1 MGIQKFGIGQAVRRK
16 EDDRFITGRGNYI
29 DDISKPGQACLLI
42 LRSPHAHAKILS
54 VDTEMAKEMDGVL
67 SIITGKDFEDAGYGY
82 LSCGMPMKRR
92 DGSPLATS
100 QEWLLAR
107 DRVRYVGQPVAGVI
121 AETKAQ
127 AQEALDSIFVDYE
140 ILEAVTTPE
149 AAKEAG
155 APQLWEAAPGNE
167 SAYWEKGD
175 REATDKAFADA
186 DHTIQVQLNQN
197 RITSVTMEP
206 RGALASYDQGEDR
219 FELYVSCQGA
229 HNMQQGIARELMNLE
244 PEKLHVISPDVG
256 GGFGMKAAIFP
267 EYVVALHGAKVTG
280 RPVKWIADRSESFL
294 SDSHSRYSST
304 SGELAFD
311 KDGTIRGLRV
321 YTTATVGAYNTGY
334 GPLQFTFAEGRWIA
348 SAYKIPA
355 AHLVSEIYFT
365 NTAPMN
371 AYRGAGR
378 PEAAY
383 VTERLMDV
391 AARTLGMDQAAFRRH
406 NFVTPDMMP
415 YQAWNGLEVHSSDF
429 DQVMTKSLEMADWD
443 GYAARKSASGAKGLR
458 RGIGLAYY
466 FETAAAGVEGARMAF
481 TEDGKA
487 KVFVGT
493 QSNGQGHET
502 VFAQVV
508 VDHLGLD
515 FDDVEIV
522 QGDTDL
528 LARGSGTGGS
538 RSAQMASGSI
548 RVVGDKVIDKGRGIA
563 AEILQSAPEKVT
575 FENRDEIG
583 TFVVS
588 DSGASVTLKDV
599 IQHAATQDGNA
610 LDSDGVY
617 KAQGGSEPNGCH
629 ICEVEIDPDTGKVS
643 IARYTV
649 VDDFGTVLNPAIVD
663 GQVLGGLAQGI
674 GQVLLEECVYDPES
688 GQLLTGSFTDYAM
701 PRADDF
707 VMTDIGYCEIKDQ
720 TNPLGVKGCGEAGTT
735 GALPATVNAI
745 VDALTD
751 IGVTEIDM
759 PATPQKI
766 WTLLNQHTS

>member
-16 EDDRFITGRGNYI
+16 EDDRFLTGRGNYI
-29 DDISKPGQACLLI
+29 DDINKPDQAYLLI
-42 LRSPHAHAKILS
+42 LRSPHAHARILS
-54 VDTEMAKEMDGVL
+54 VDTDMAKDMEGVL
-67 SIITGKDFEDAGYGY
+67 AIITGQDFEEAGYGH
-82 LSCGMPMKRR
+82 LSCAMPMTRR

-100 QEWLLAR
+100 HEWLLAR
-107 DRVRYVGQPVAGVI
+107 DTVRYVGQPVAGVI

-127 AQEALDSIFVDYE
+127 AQEALDSIFVDYD
-140 ILEAVTTPE
+140 ILEAITTPE
-149 AAKEAG
+149 AAKAAD
-155 APQLWEAAPGNE
+155 APQLWETAPGNE

-175 REATDKAFADA
+175 KDATDRAFAEA
-186 DHTIQVQLNQN
+186 DHTIKVQLNQN
-197 RITSVTMEP
+197 RITSATMEP
-206 RGALASYDQGEDR
+206 RGAVASYDDTQDR
-219 FELYVSCQGA
+219 YELYVSCQGA
-229 HNMQQGIARELMNLE
+229 HNMQQGIARELMKID
-244 PEKLHVISPDVG
+244 PAKLHVISPDVG
-256 GGFGMKAAIFP
+256 GGFGMKAAAFP
-267 EYVVALHGAKVTG
+267 EYVVALHGARQIG

-304 SGELAFD
+304 TGELAFD
-311 KDGTIRGLRV
+311 NDGTIRGLRV

-355 AHLVSEIYFT
+355 AHLVSEMYFT

-383 VTERLMDV
+383 VTERLVDV
-391 AARTLGMDQAAFRRH
+391 AARTLGMDQAAFRRR

-415 YQAWNGLEVHSSDF
+415 HKAWNGLDVHSSDF
-429 DQVMTKSLEMADWD
+429 DQVLTKALEMSDWD
-443 GYAARKSASGAKGLR
+443 GFTARKQDSEARGLR

-466 FETAAAGVEGARMAF
+466 FETAAAGVEGARVAF
-481 TEDGKA
+481 TADGKA
-487 KVFVGT
+487 KVYVGT

-508 VDHLGLD
+508 VDQLGLD
-515 FDDVEIV
+515 FDDIEIV

-528 LARGSGTGGS
+528 LARGNGTGGS

-548 RVVGDKVIDKGRGIA
+548 RVVGETVIEKGRGVA
-563 AEILQSAPEKVT
+563 AEILQSVPEKVA
-575 FENRDEIG
+575 FETQDEVG
-583 TFVVS
+583 TFVVA

-599 IQHAATQDGNA
+599 IQHAATPQGNA

-629 ICEVEIDPDTGKVS
+629 ICEVEIDPETGKVA

-674 GQVLLEECVYDPES
+674 GQVLLEECVYDPDS
-688 GQLLTGSFTDYAM
+688 GQLLTGSFSDYAM
-701 PRADDF
+701 PRADDL
-707 VMTDIGYCEIKDQ
+707 VMTELGYCEIKDES
-720 TNPLGVKGCGEAGTT
+720 NPLGVKGCGEAGTT

-745 VDALTD
+745 VDALSD
-751 IGVTEIDM
+751 LGVQELEM

-766 WTLLNQHTS
+766 WALMQKAR